1 MLGLPCPKKRVEGS
15 GDPLI
20 LYSKR
25 VLPLFILAMVITLTT
40 ATTVTLRGLQE
51 IVWLF
56 TLFLLLIPF
65 QKGKRRLTV
74 KALIE
79 ARLSLV
85 SASWWLRG

>member
-1 MLGLPCPKKRVEGS
+1 MSLLGMVHLLMDENFPPPRPS
-15 GDPLI
+15 I
-20 LYSKR
+20 
-25 VLPLFILAMVITLTT
+25 LFILAMVITLTT